1 MWDGYDT
8 ADGDITPHWLKG
20 ERYQHFGARAYDPVS
35 CIFMQVD
42 PMAEKYYGMTP
53 YGYCAGNPVMMVDPD
68 GSELTAYYSARGKYI
83 TTIDD
88 GNDGAKMLVVKK
100 MSLND
105 AIQSNAVIPLPSEE
119 VLSMMDSAY
128 AMTEENGKEHGFQVD
143 VNGNVGD
150 MGEGDEGSIKIPTV
164 YSKTGE
170 YVDYDVHTH
179 PMLECDSNSSYDSN
193 ANSSDAD
200 RSGYVGNHP
209 NVVLG
214 YKGDYGVQTRMIGF
228 YHKSGDIG
236 DRDYYSFKKSV
247 RKAQRDWQIR
257 TNSN

>member
-1 MWDGYDT
+1 MNSQTGFRSSHRSTSSRILY
-8 ADGDITPHWLKG
+8 GN
-20 ERYQHFGARAYDPVS
+20 ERRTVPAA
-35 CIFMQVD
+35 VD
-42 PMAEKYYGMTP
+42 LREQQM
-53 YGYCAGNPVMMVDPD
+53 
-68 GSELTAYYSARGKYI
+68 
-83 TTIDD
+83 
-88 GNDGAKMLVVKK
+88 
-100 MSLND
+100 
-105 AIQSNAVIPLPSEE
+105 
-119 VLSMMDSAY
+119 
-128 AMTEENGKEHGFQVD
+128 F
-143 VNGNVGD
+143 
-150 MGEGDEGSIKIPTV
+150 
-164 YSKTGE
+164 
-170 YVDYDVHTH
+170 
-179 PMLECDSNSSYDSN
+179 NSSYDSN